1 MFGYW
6 QQTSRS
12 TSGSTAQRPLGLAL
26 VLLSLAGTATADPE
40 DEMMGFIVDRCITR
54 VCHDFY
60 DAFADRLSN
69 TSRLDFNLAVF
80 ERPDP
85 RWGSLIWVEYEQRTL
100 YRRFLT
106 PNTVALDGIAKEA
119 ADQVKNRIA
128 QSKLE
133 VLLQDTTDLEKDEL

>member
-6 QQTSRS
+6 QPQSR
-12 TSGSTAQRPLGLAL
+12 TTTGPAHRRLAMALAL
-26 VLLSLAGTATADPE
+26 MSLSGAATADPE
-40 DEMMGFIVDRCITR
+40 SEMMGFIVDRCITR

-100 YRRFLT
+100 YRRFLA
-106 PNTVALDGIAKEA
+106 PNTVVLGDIAVQA